1 MMEIESK
8 LLDIKNKQYL
18 YNKKIKIN
26 KSLSFIVTCFYIN
39 SLILALLSSTLSILF
54 LKSSIIKYFTLIL
67 TIFIFNKY
75 YSFKNKQLD
84 EEGKKILIP
93 DLKTIDEELEKHTYI
108 LENEDKLEQELS
120 FENIINNSDL
130 RTLQSYRK
138 LLLLIKETKTSKNYN
153 LCGDES
159 KNLILKFIR

>member
-1 MMEIESK
+1 MEIESK

-39 SLILALLSSTLSILF
+39 SLIVALLSSTLSILF
-54 LKSSIIKYFTLIL
+54 LKSSIIKYFALIL
-67 TIFIFNKY
+67 TIFVFNKY
-75 YSFKNKQLD
+75 YSFKKKQLD

-93 DLKTIDEELEKHTYI
+93 DLKTIDQELEEHTYI

-159 KNLILKFIR
+159 KNLILKFKR

>member
-1 MMEIESK
+1 MEIEAK

-39 SLILALLSSTLSILF
+39 SLIVALLSSTLSILF
-54 LKSSIIKYFTLIL
+54 LKSSMIKYFTLIL
-67 TIFIFNKY
+67 TIFVFNKY
-75 YSFKNKQLD
+75 YSF
-84 EEGKKILIP
+84 KKILIP
-93 DLKTIDEELEKHTYI
+93 DLKTIDEELEEHTYI
-108 LENEDKLEQELS
+108 LENEDELEQELS

-138 LLLLIKETKTSKNYN
+138 LLLLIKETKTSENYN

-159 KNLILKFIR
+159 KNLILKFKR